1 MLKLIARLLNHSRLS
16 RVLAEIDAPRA
27 QAIKEA
33 RLSAFDYIANPMYAP
48 SPGCWEG
55 FDR

>member
-1 MLKLIARLLNHSRLS
+1 MLKLIAHLLNRSRLA
-16 RVLAEIDAPRA
+16 RVLAEIDAPRV

-33 RLSAFDYIANPMYAP
+33 RLSAFDYIANPMYAA
-48 SPGCWEG
+48 STGCWEG

>member
-1 MLKLIARLLNHSRLS
+1 MLDMIAQVLNHSRLA
-16 RVLAEIDAPRA
+16 RVLAEIDAPRT

-33 RLSAFDYIANPMYAP
+33 RLSAFDYIANPMYAA
-48 SPGCWEG
+48 STGCWEG